1 MIRNLY
7 LVFIF
12 INLLII
18 NSIPGIGN
26 RNAKSFE
33 SDILRQDTINE
44 NQFLYNGR
52 IWRNLYPT
60 IKENQFL
67 FSKEFLAGS
76 VTMRGKTFSDVRI
89 KYDIFTDEIITPFAP
104 AGMLQLNKLMVDSFS
119 LIFQNKKYHFIRI
132 PDGNTA
138 FPGGYYNVVYERKTT
153 LYARYIKK
161 IEKLA
166 DKEEFDKFYQINRIY
181 IEKEGKVFNIPGK
194 KDLFRVLNVPKK
206 EVRLFMREN
215 NTRISNEDPFSY
227 IPFLRFIDDLK
238 E

>member
-1 MIRNLY
+1 MIRNNY
-7 LVFIF
+7 LVFII
-12 INLLII
+12 INLII
-18 NSIPGIGN
+18 FNSISGIYPSE
-26 RNAKSFE
+26 AIS
-33 SDILRQDTINE
+33 SDSDFLRQDTINE

-67 FSKEFLAGS
+67 FSKEFLAAS
-76 VTMRGKTFSDVRI
+76 VTIRGKTFSDVRI

-119 LIFQNKKYHFIRI
+119 LIFQNKNYHFIRI

-138 FPGGYYNVVYERKTT
+138 FPGGFYHVVYKGKNT
-153 LYARYIKK
+153 LYARYTKK

-166 DKEEFDKFYQINRIY
+166 DKEEFDKFYPINRIY
-181 IEKEGKVFNIPGK
+181 IEQEGKLFNIAGK
-194 KDLFRVLNVPKK
+194 NDLFRVLNVSKK
-206 EVRLFMREN
+206 EVRQFMREN

-238 E
+238 D